1 MLLQDSVSSGN
12 PSPLNLLNVGGVFV
26 VLLGGLVLSC
36 FVAFYELL
44 CKVHETSRREKVSVS
59 ISTKR
64 SEIFISVNVEITVLY
79 LFQIPSD
86 PYTGKRKNYKP
97 QDIESVI

>member
-36 FVAFYELL
+36 FVALYELL
-44 CKVHETSRREKVSVS
+44 CKVHETSRREKASVS

-64 SEIFISVNVEITVLY
+64 SEIFVAVNVKITVFYDMTPCSLV
-79 LFQIPSD
+79 
-86 PYTGKRKNYKP
+86 
-97 QDIESVI
+97 EC